1 MSRYQRSMRSAL
13 QSVADSQMEF
23 DEAVKW
29 EVKIGGLPTFYADG
43 KSKGEVLRSLR
54 KLLKRP
60 KEIVSIE
67 RVTSAELKKIR
78 RAQIQGDEPDDEQE
92 VQEQIL
98 TEDNRAVKVQNKEL
112 SIDDI
117 VNMIQFGKPFEV
129 VDEDIPATLPPG
141 DPNFPRYKDIPNSVV
156 DKEDKKANKV
166 KDKIEKDTLV
176 PTETQEATDT
186 WHPDP
191 EKDRK
196 STSMKHHVKTLKH
209 QQTSKKKPA
218 TFKKVSVTPQQVQD
232 ILKKNRE
239 RAKARQNEAVKV
251 WTDKAQAKDKKDQNK
266 DPVGPQHEGIVSGAG
281 KVAGAAIGGALGL
294 GVSPALG
301 VATGAGI
308 IKGTDKIQ
316 KALDKKKLALKKSKK
331 EEVEID
337 ELTAAQKKK
346 REASRERT
354 HSGHKSYRQAHDAD
368 RGQKKPDRNV
378 RKYSEPAP
386 SMRAGPKGKLPEEVE
401 IDEVAPPGWGHT
413 KAEKEKTKPNKPK
426 SKIGGSAHEFDK
438 DLKSG
443 KFKGLPGDK
452 TMKDKRA
459 SMFKLMW
466 SMKNKG
472 DKPHYKPG
480 VKNKLKAK
488 YKKDESVLDSA
499 SRYLFPNNSD

>member
-117 VNMIQFGKPFEV
+117 VNMIQFGKPFDV

-331 EEVEID
+331 EEVEM
-337 ELTAAQKKK
+337 
-346 REASRERT
+346 
-354 HSGHKSYRQAHDAD
+354 G
-368 RGQKKPDRNV
+368 
-378 RKYSEPAP
+378 
-386 SMRAGPKGKLPEEVE
+386 
-401 IDEVAPPGWGHT
+401 EVAPPGWGHT

>member
-337 ELTAAQKKK
+337 E
-346 REASRERT
+346 
-354 HSGHKSYRQAHDAD
+354 
-368 RGQKKPDRNV
+368 
-378 RKYSEPAP
+378 
-386 SMRAGPKGKLPEEVE
+386 
-401 IDEVAPPGWGHT
+401 VAPPGWGHT

-499 SRYLFPNNSD
+499 SRYLFSNNSD

>member
-337 ELTAAQKKK
+337 E
-346 REASRERT
+346 
-354 HSGHKSYRQAHDAD
+354 
-368 RGQKKPDRNV
+368 
-378 RKYSEPAP
+378 
-386 SMRAGPKGKLPEEVE
+386 
-401 IDEVAPPGWGHT
+401 VAPPGWGHT